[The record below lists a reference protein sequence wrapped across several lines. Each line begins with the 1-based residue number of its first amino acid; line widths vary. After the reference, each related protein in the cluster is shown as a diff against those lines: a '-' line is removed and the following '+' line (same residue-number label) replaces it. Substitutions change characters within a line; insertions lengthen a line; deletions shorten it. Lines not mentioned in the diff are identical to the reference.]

1 MYQIIKL
8 IIALLLLFS
17 CSKKE
22 EIRVVET
29 DKTKSL
35 EIYRTA
41 IKAMNKGDMFFASKQ
56 FTESELL
63 FDEVSY
69 SAKAAILSSYCLY
82 RINFYDESLEALKLY
97 QEKYPV
103 DKNIPY
109 AYYLSAI
116 ISYEQ
121 ILDEKHDL
129 APLLESKK
137 KMEDY
142 IIRFPDNEYS
152 MDLKFKL
159 DLVENQMAAKELYI
173 AKFYIKTQKW
183 IPAINRLKII
193 VEKYDKTVFI
203 EEALHRLVETYYKIG
218 LVKEAKKAASILGYN
233 YNSSEWYERSYAVL
247 NKDYKK
253 IRKKKLAVEKS
264 EGLLRRTIKKIMKQD
279 VK

>member
-159 DLVENQMAAKELYI
+159 DLVGNQMAAKELYI

-193 VEKYDKTVFI
+193 VKEYDTTIYI
-203 EEALHRLVETYYKIG
+203 EESLHRLVEVHYKIG
-218 LVKEAKKAASILGYN
+218 LEDEAKKYASLLGYN
-233 YNSSEWYERSYAVL
+233 YESSEWYGATFKVF
-247 NKDYKK
+247 NKEYETQK
-253 IRKKKLAVEKS
+253 RKPTNKNFILKRIKKLF
-264 EGLLRRTIKKIMKQD
+264 D
-279 VK
+279 